1 MTKFRYPYREYHS
14 ITKICGNNTLIDK
27 DKYKPVKALRT
38 SRCIPR
44 KKRNMVRPIP
54 AAKGGGGDQGA
65 NANSLSARGL
75 EWSLRSMRQIDTN
88 AKYFLNNY
96 YSDDEKS
103 DSETAHEADQT
114 AYEIFKGKPPEK
126 RTDNSTNGGGP
137 SSNITGNLHHHSSV
151 WAALNAP
158 LRTGVVDGRRVIF
171 ELREDVTQKPE
182 MDRKERLRHS
192 HSIIHGNRSPFETRV
207 RFWLMKF
214 SVSYL
219 SLIYFASFIAMNVIF
234 AGFFY
239 IHENRCCGDLDFTFA
254 DTFNFAIQTSTTIGY
269 GSFSPDG
276 HVANFLVVILSYI
289 STLMNT
295 LFAGLLFTKF
305 VTPVINIQ
313 FSDHMTMCNVN
324 GVPCLQIRI
333 GAPDG
338 DHLNPLTDIN
348 VRLTYSYQIPY
359 SDHKGEQKYFRQT
372 EDLRLLSNRQ
382 HGLKEGVWT
391 LRHILD
397 ESSPLFGLHF
407 EEHPANK
414 IYIFTLSVDA
424 VQDLTKS
431 SVNVQ
436 TEYALEDILIG
447 HTFQNVVEKDPDAK
461 PGEVGDPRN
470 TVRNFEKLSQTE
482 PYPVWYPARTGTYA
496 EDQITFGKARTYN
509 V

>member
-1 MTKFRYPYREYHS
+1 
-14 ITKICGNNTLIDK
+14 
-27 DKYKPVKALRT
+27 
-38 SRCIPR
+38 
-44 KKRNMVRPIP
+44 MVRPAP
-54 AAKGGGGDQGA
+54 AAKSGGSEGPLGGS
-65 NANSLSARGL
+65 SLSARGL

-88 AKYFLNNY
+88 AQHFLNNY
-96 YSDDEKS
+96 YDDDDES
-103 DSETAHEADQT
+103 DSERPHVADQT

-126 RTDNSTNGGGP
+126 KTDKSTFGDGS

-171 ELREDVTQKPE
+171 ELKEDVTDRPKVL
-182 MDRKERLRHS
+182 RKERLLRS
-192 HSIIHGNRSPFETRV
+192 HTVINGNKSPMETRV
-207 RFWLMKF
+207 RFWLMRFTVSKL
-214 SVSYL
+214 SV
-219 SLIYFASFIAMNVIF
+219 IYFAAFIAMNVIF

-239 IHENRCCGDLDFTFA
+239 IDTNRCCGDVEFTFA

-269 GSFSPDG
+269 GSFSPAG
-276 HVANFLVVILSYI
+276 HVANFLVVILSYM

-313 FSDHMTMCNVN
+313 FSEHMTMCNVN

-338 DHLNPLTDIN
+338 DYLNPLTDIN

-359 SDHKGEQKYFRQT
+359 SDHKGELKYFRQT
-372 EDLRLLSNRQ
+372 ENLRLLSNRQ

-391 LRHILD
+391 LQHVLD

-414 IYIFTLSVDA
+414 IYIFTMSVDA

-447 HTFQNVVEKDPDAK
+447 HTFQNIVEIDPD
-461 PGEVGDPRN
+461 GNGDGDGNGDPRN
-470 TVRNFEKLSQTE
+470 NILNFDKLSETE
-482 PYPVWYPARTGTYA
+482 PYPVWYPARAGTYA
-496 EDQITFGKARTYN
+496 EDQITFGSARTYN